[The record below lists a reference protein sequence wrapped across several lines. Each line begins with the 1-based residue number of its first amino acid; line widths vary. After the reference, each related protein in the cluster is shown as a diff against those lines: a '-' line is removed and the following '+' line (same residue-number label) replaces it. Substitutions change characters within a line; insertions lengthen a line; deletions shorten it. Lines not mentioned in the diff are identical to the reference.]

1 MDYDELKDDF
11 TQAWYHE
18 LFRRLR
24 EDGYEIDLINNHR
37 IYANI
42 YSGDALVCQIDKDN
56 ELSGDWSGKVVKR
69 IAEETAEYV
78 FAHKTAPTINCIISG
93 MQQMG
98 YRKLLAF
105 NDQILAVKKIRE
117 KGYQFATGYRT
128 VLSLNHYILNKRYC
142 DYSKAC
148 EDFAMRAGL
157 VDQDKLL
164 NEAELKVI
172 YSGLTQLI
180 RIDPPQVTFEEL
192 TAIGQVLNKINF
204 SILPELNLRL
214 SLTEA
219 NNHELEELEV

>member
-1 MDYDELKDDF
+1 MDYEEMKDDF

-24 EDGYEIDLINNHR
+24 KEGYEIDLINNHR

-56 ELSGDWSGKVVKR
+56 ELSGDWSGEVVKR

-78 FAHKTAPTINCIISG
+78 FAHKTAPAIKCVIFG
-93 MQQMG
+93 KPQMG
-98 YRKLLAF
+98 YRKLLAY
-105 NDQILAVKKIRE
+105 NDQVLAAKKIGE
-117 KGYQFATGYRT
+117 GYQFATGYRT
-128 VLSLNHYILNKRYC
+128 VLSLNHYIVNKSYS

-148 EDFAMRAGL
+148 EDFAIRAGL
-157 VDQDKLL
+157 VDQNKLL

-172 YSGLTQLI
+172 YCGLTQLI
-180 RIDPPQVTFEEL
+180 RIDPPQVTFEDL

-204 SILPELNLRL
+204 SILPELNQRL